1 MLNPKVVLNVLHL
14 QLEPLRPWLEDKN
27 VNEIMVN
34 PGGHVFVEA
43 LGEIHYHGQLL
54 TEPAIEMALTAV
66 AKIVS
71 QDAIANTATG
81 IVNASI
87 DDMRIAGA
95 KRPASPDGS
104 FFTIRKHQDKAE
116 RPSLEDLIEHK
127 RALTRAQADLLID
140 LIIHNRKNCIIA
152 GGTGSG
158 KTTLTNALLSK
169 IPPHER
175 VVTIEDSRELHVP
188 IPNIVPLIANPQE
201 EGMRARDYV
210 KLAMRLRPDR
220 LVLGET
226 RGDET
231 YDLIRAFNS
240 GHPGSISTV
249 HADSAQQALSALEM
263 LFQMSLPPGAQL
275 SADLVRQY
283 IAKSV
288 NVVVFAD
295 RRIEVVDGKP
305 LVVRKVTEILS
316 LHGAKDGQYVFE
328 NLA

>member
-1 MLNPKVVLNVLHL
+1 MLNPQVVLTILNQQL
-14 QLEPLRPWLEDKN
+14 QPLRPWLEDAN

-34 PGGHVFVEA
+34 PGGHVFVESK
-43 LGEIHYHGQLL
+43 GEIHYHGQLL
-54 TEPAIEMALTAV
+54 SEDSIEMALTAV
-66 AKIVS
+66 AKVVS

-95 KRPASPDGS
+95 KKPACPDGS
-104 FFTIRKHQDKAE
+104 FFTIRKHQDKSE
-116 RPSLEDLIEHK
+116 RPSLEELIEEK
-127 RALTRAQADLLID
+127 KALTREQADLLVE
-140 LIIHNRKNCIIA
+140 LIVHKRQNCIIA

-158 KTTLTNALLSK
+158 KTTLTNALLAK
-169 IPPHER
+169 IPQHER
-175 VVTIEDSRELHVP
+175 VISVEDSRELQIP
-188 IPNIVPLIANPQE
+188 IPNTLALVANPQE
-201 EGMRARDYV
+201 KGMKARDYV

-275 SADLVRQY
+275 SAELVRQY

-288 NVVVFAD
+288 NLIVFAD
-295 RRIEVVDGKP
+295 RRIEVVEGKP
-305 LVVRKVTEILS
+305 LVVRKISEIL
-316 LHGAKDGQYVFE
+316 LIKGANDGQYVFE
-328 NLA
+328 NIA